1 MKIRSYSPED
11 FDRISEIYQKY
22 WKGKLEVPDQAGRL
36 MEAVV
41 EDEDGKIV
49 TYGMMKLWAEVMMIM
64 DSSIPKRNKVEA
76 LRILM
81 LTAEMTASKQNLEAF
96 HVFTN
101 NESYAAVLQNHFQC
115 ERMNL
120 IVLRRRMR

>member
-1 MKIRSYSPED
+1 MKIRTYSPED
-11 FDRISEIYQKY
+11 FEKVSEIYEKY

-36 MEAVV
+36 TEAIV
-41 EDEDGKIV
+41 ENDKGEIV

-64 DSSIPKRNKVEA
+64 DSSQPKRDKVEA
-76 LRILM
+76 LRLLM

-96 HVFTN
+96 HIFTN
-101 NESYAAVLQNHFQC
+101 NESYAEVLQKHFQC
-115 ERMNL
+115 QRMNL

>member
-1 MKIRSYSPED
+1 MKIRAYSPED
-11 FDRISEIYQKY
+11 FKKVSEIYEKY

-36 MEAVV
+36 VEAVV
-41 EDEDGKIV
+41 EDDNGEII

-64 DSSIPKRNKVEA
+64 DSSKPKRDKVEA
-76 LRILM
+76 LRTLM

-96 HVFTN
+96 HIFTN
-101 NESYAAVLQNHFQC
+101 NESYAEVLQKHFQC